1 MYNGIGLETPR
12 GSGTNGFVQRNMAFV
27 RPRKEKVDYRTEEE
41 LAKSEASLNREP
53 NLEILEHERKRK
65 IEIDCLELREMLE
78 VQNFDEKEIEL
89 KVDAFR
95 ATQLKKLKMEKPEIL
110 LDESGRPIAS
120 GTHEIAAANQT
131 RNKKLRDAFGISAE
145 YVDGSSMDPARH
157 QRELDARSKRY
168 ALVKDPED
176 DLVTVSA
183 YSILKYLFRSTE

>member
-78 VQNFDEKEIEL
+78 VQNFDEKEIEE

-95 ATQLKKLKMEKPEIL
+95 ATQLKKLKSENPGIP

-131 RNKKLRDAFGISAE
+131 RNKKLREAFGISAE

-168 ALVKDPED
+168 ALIKDPED
-176 DLVTVSA
+176 DLITVRVLCSFCV
-183 YSILKYLFRSTE
+183 K